1 MNLILLLLAGIV
13 LCSCANVKQG
23 PYTRNNMAE
32 DSIDW
37 GYNKYNMLDTPDG
50 SNDPNA
56 KIKIWGAKY

>member
-1 MNLILLLLAGIV
+1 MGLPFIM
-13 LCSCANVKQG
+13 CSCSTVSHD
-23 PYTRNNMAE
+23 PYTKNNMAE

-37 GYNKYNMLDTPDG
+37 GYNKYNMMDSPDG